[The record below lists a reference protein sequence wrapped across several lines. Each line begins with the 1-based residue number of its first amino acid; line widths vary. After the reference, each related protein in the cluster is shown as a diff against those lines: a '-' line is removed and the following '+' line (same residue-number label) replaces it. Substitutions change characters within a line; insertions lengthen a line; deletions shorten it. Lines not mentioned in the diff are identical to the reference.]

1 MSTFQSWDGVL
12 LRSTWLCLLQLGFL
26 LAAATS
32 SFFQE
37 WKSEATE
44 RNSDE
49 SKSIVCWN
57 KTNLNQIYA
66 EKGQETHTHRERK
79 REKERRQMFTNSVDK
94 NPGEYEYTKKKR
106 PTWIIRHS
114 CLYIYTNNH
123 TSLALEQH
131 TTTCK
136 QNVYM
141 KTNCFQYTKCVY
153 HQCVWRKK
161 KLVYPGEPKKT
172 PKW

>member
-1 MSTFQSWDGVL
+1 ML
-12 LRSTWLCLLQLGFL
+12 
-26 LAAATS
+26 
-32 SFFQE
+32 
-37 WKSEATE
+37 
-44 RNSDE
+44 
-49 SKSIVCWN
+49 
-57 KTNLNQIYA
+57 
-66 EKGQETHTHRERK
+66 
-79 REKERRQMFTNSVDK
+79 TNSVDK

-161 KLVYPGEPKKT
+161 IWCIQGNQKRLLNGKFRFSAYHHINSIKKERSICIST
-172 PKW
+172 KVQCFSLSFSHLTHK